1 MLRYLKANMG
11 IGQSPLAAAMNFA
24 QRPRS
29 DMAKTIRVGLAWV
42 TTDKGIVWH
51 NGGTGGYRSFLGF
64 TANRERRRYHPH

>member
-29 DMAKTIRVGLAWV
+29 DMAKTMRVGLAWV
-42 TTDKGIVWH
+42 TTDKGIF
-51 NGGTGGYRSFLGF
+51 GTTEGLAGTEAF
-64 TANRERRRYHPH
+64 